1 MLDRVVN
8 EKPSPSPYPWVSRLL
23 HWTMFFALSIQFL
36 IGYAMD
42 RFDDLLEGPVDRWL
56 GGDEDNLLLVHAMLG
71 TCILLLA
78 LIRLLWRETVG
89 LPPWAETLSPF
100 ERRLAHLTE
109 VVLYSLMFLIPLSGL
124 ALVLVSGEDWDVW
137 GREWEAPFEV
147 VDDDILL
154 AGHITTHF
162 LFAAAFAAHLGLVL
176 KHQLVNRDRLLRRM
190 L

>member
-1 MLDRVVN
+1 MLERPVQ
-8 EKPSPSPYPWVSRLL
+8 EKAQPSPYGFIARLL
-23 HWTMFFALSIQFL
+23 HWTMFFALSVQFV

-42 RFDDLLEGPVDRWL
+42 RFEDLLERPVDRWL
-56 GGDEDNLLLVHAMLG
+56 GGEEENLLLVHAMLG

-78 LIRLLWRETVG
+78 MIRLLWRQTVG

-100 ERRLAHLTE
+100 ERRFAHLTE
-109 VVLYSLMFLIPLSGL
+109 VVLYSLMFLIPLTGL

-147 VDDDILL
+147 VDDDVLL
-154 AGHITTHF
+154 AGHITTHL
-162 LFAAAFAAHLGLVL
+162 LFGAAFAAHLGLVL
-176 KHQLVNRDRLLRRM
+176 KHQFVNRDRLLRRM